1 LPELPEVETVAAG
14 LRPALVGRT
23 IRGCDVRFPGMV
35 RHPTPEHFAARA
47 TGRRILAVDR
57 RGKYILLRLDDA
69 QVLVVHLGMTG
80 QLRCV
85 DPATPAPA
93 HLHVVFALDDGCELR
108 YRDPR
113 RFGRLLLG
121 TEEELLAERKLPHLG
136 PEPLD
141 DHFSAGDL
149 YRRLRARTAP
159 IKALLLDQRIV
170 AGVGNIYADE
180 SCFRSRIR
188 PDRPA
193 GTLSRRSVGR
203 LRDALHDV
211 IGEAIAN
218 RGSTVIDYRDA
229 WGEIGGHQDRL
240 LVYGRGGEPCA
251 RCGRPLR
258 LTRIGGRSTVYC
270 GRCQR

>member
-1 LPELPEVETVAAG
+1 MAAG
-14 LRPALVGRT
+14 LRPLLAGRT
-23 IRGCDVRFPGMV
+23 ISSCDVRFPSMV
-35 RHPTPEHFAARA
+35 RHPTPEHFAARVA
-47 TGRRILAVDR
+47 GRRIDAVDR
-57 RGKYILLRLDDA
+57 RGKYILIRLDDG

-85 DPATPAPA
+85 DPATPEPN
-93 HLHVVFALDDGCELR
+93 HLHAVFELADGSQLR

-113 RFGRLLLG
+113 RFGRLMLG
-121 TEEELLAERKLPHLG
+121 TEEELMEERKLPHLG

-141 DHFSAGDL
+141 EHFSAGDL
-149 YRRLRARTAP
+149 YRRLAGRTAP

-188 PDRPA
+188 PDRAA
-193 GTLSRRSVGR
+193 GTLSRQAVGR
-203 LRDALHDV
+203 LRVALDDV
-211 IGEAIAN
+211 LREAIAN

-229 WGEIGGHQDRL
+229 WGEIGGNQDRL

-251 RCGRPLR
+251 TCGRPLR
-258 LTRIGGRSTVYC
+258 QTRLAGRSTVYC
-270 GRCQR
+270 RWCQR